1 MKPSVEAAA
10 RVGTRHGYATCE
22 PVLVQETNN
31 TVVWL
36 RPHGVVAKVGTRPHS
51 SEALTLEHAVAEA
64 MAADGA
70 PIAAPIPSVKPTL
83 DSDTGFLVTFWSRL
97 EHDPDREIAAKD
109 WAQVLRKL
117 HEHVAG
123 YEGSLPSVKDK
134 LSRARAALAKDDL
147 MAALPMSDRS
157 MLRAAFDHLYD
168 SVDSYE
174 YRQRPL
180 HGEPHD
186 GNLLATP
193 SGLTWIDLEGVCVGP
208 LEWDVA
214 FLPEQ
219 AEPLFPDVN
228 DGLLST
234 LRSLNSARV
243 ATWCWS
249 RPEYAELRWHAEHHS
264 EIVRQAFA

>member
-1 MKPSVEAAA
+1 LTPPIEAAA
-10 RVGTRHGYATCE
+10 RVGSQYGYATAK
-22 PVLVQETNN
+22 PVLLQETNN

-36 RPHGVVAKVGTRPHS
+36 RPHEIVAKVGTRSHS
-51 SEALTLEHAVAEA
+51 SEALTLEHAVAAA

-70 PIAAPIPSVKPTL
+70 PIASPVPNVEPTF
-83 DSDTGFLVTFWSRL
+83 DPETRFLVTLWNRL
-97 EHDPDREIAAKD
+97 EHDPDREIAAED
-109 WAQVLRKL
+109 SAWVLRLL
-117 HEHVAG
+117 HEHLAR
-123 YEGSLPSVKDK
+123 YEGALPSFKDK
-134 LSRARAALAKDDL
+134 LSRARAALADDDL
-147 MAALPMSDRS
+147 MAALPTTDRS
-157 MLRAAFDHLYD
+157 MLRAAFDRLCD

-174 YRQRPL
+174 YAQRPL

-186 GNLLATP
+186 HNLLATP
-193 SGLTWIDLEGVCVGP
+193 SGLRWIDLEGVCVGP

-214 FLPEQ
+214 FLPEE

-234 LRSLNSARV
+234 LRTLNSARV

-249 RPEYAELRWHAEHHS
+249 RPEYAELRWHAEHHL